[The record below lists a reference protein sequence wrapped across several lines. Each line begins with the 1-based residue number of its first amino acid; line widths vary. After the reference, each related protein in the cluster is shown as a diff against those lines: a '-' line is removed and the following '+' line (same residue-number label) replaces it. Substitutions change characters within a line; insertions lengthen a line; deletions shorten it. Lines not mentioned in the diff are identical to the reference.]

1 MNTIFLIVQYTP
13 KTVEMNCSH
22 NNLSYNF
29 AFCKLVI
36 QLYEFMNMTFPN
48 NITQMLQQDYNSL

>member
-48 NITQMLQQDYNSL
+48 NITQMLKQDYNSL